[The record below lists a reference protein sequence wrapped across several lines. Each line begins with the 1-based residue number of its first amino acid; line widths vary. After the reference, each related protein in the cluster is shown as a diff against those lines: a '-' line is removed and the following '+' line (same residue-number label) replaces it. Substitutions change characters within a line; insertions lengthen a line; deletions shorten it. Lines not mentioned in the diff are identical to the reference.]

1 MSAKKL
7 SIVIPYY
14 NAGGYTRE
22 LLDRLAPQI
31 SEFVEVILVDD
42 GSKIPFETDY
52 EWCQVIHKKNGGC
65 ATARNAG
72 LNKAQG
78 DYVSF
83 IDADDLVAEDF
94 VVKVIEKT
102 KDEPD
107 VIDLSWKSLTK
118 EGVQHNYKLA
128 DDRDWLPNPSVCTRV
143 FKRSFI
149 GDVRFNEQ
157 KDSTEDED
165 FSRKVGYLDKNAGF
179 KHMSISDYMYFYRTA
194 VENSKIKRF
203 KQGLMKTKRIVYYY
217 DHVTSDMTYLID
229 EIKKEDEINEV
240 WLLTNQCDI
249 PELRRWCQVHK
260 PIRTWTHYLR
270 GEAYKNIEI
279 VELPYR
285 TQIVLYINSIN
296 VVGGITTFVYHFG
309 KVMGKFFDVTYVVN
323 NIPED
328 NLKHLQKVMK
338 VLVKPRQKIICD
350 VLIMLRIQDELPLN
364 IEYKKSIQMCHAC
377 KAIKNWHIPQHCDF
391 IVNVSQASKDSF
403 KEEAENSTVIH
414 NLITPPT
421 EKPLILMSATR
432 LPAADKGGNEK
443 RMFQLANMLNDAK
456 IDFIWINFSDGQLV
470 DPPKNFYNMGLKMNA
485 SKYFGMASYVV
496 QLSSCEAWSYSILEA
511 LTQNVPVLVCPFES
525 AYEMG
530 IEEGKNGYY
539 IPFDMD
545 FDIKK
550 ILQVPEFEYEYSN
563 DMIVA
568 QWKKLFK
575 QKPPEKKLVK
585 VRVTF
590 KKYYDVIL
598 KKEFYAGDIVE
609 MVPDRARYLQDEKK
623 LVEIL

>member
-1 MSAKKL
+1 MKL
-7 SIVIPYY
+7 SIIIPYY
-14 NAGGYTRE
+14 NSKGYTDE
-22 LLDRLAPQI
+22 LLDVLDKQMTDD
-31 SEFVEVILVDD
+31 VECIVVDD
-42 GSKIPFETDY
+42 GSSVPYKTQYD
-52 EWCQVIHKKNGGC
+52 WCRIYRKKNGGC
-65 ATARNAG
+65 ASARNAG
-72 LNKAQG
+72 LERTSG
-78 DYVSF
+78 EYVQF
-83 IDADDLVAEDF
+83 IDSDDLVPGYFIKRLLET
-94 VVKVIEKT
+94 IEEK
-102 KDEPD
+102 KPD
-107 VIDLSWKSLTK
+107 VIEYSWKSLSK
-118 EGVQHNYKLA
+118 EGKQHNFVLKKST
-128 DDRDWLPNPSVCTRV
+128 DRLPLPSVCTRA
-143 FKRSFI
+143 FRRDFI
-149 GDVRFNEQ
+149 GDVRFNEK

-165 FSRKVGYLDKNAGF
+165 FSRKIGYLGNQGLNTAI
-179 KHMSISDYMYFYRTA
+179 ISDYMYFYRTA

-249 PELRRWCQVHK
+249 PELRRWCQVRK
-260 PIRTWTHYLR
+260 PTRTWTHYLR
-270 GEAYKNIEI
+270 GEAYRDIEI

-285 TQIVLYINSIN
+285 TQIVLYINNIN
-296 VVGGITTFVYHFG
+296 VVGGITTFVYQFG
-309 KVMGKFFDVTYVVN
+309 KIMGKFFDVTYVVN

-338 VLVKPRQKIICD
+338 VMVKPRQKIICD
-350 VLIMLRIQDELPLN
+350 VLIMLRIQDELPSN
-364 IEYKKSIQMCHAC
+364 IEFKKSIQMCHAC
-377 KAIKNWHIPQHCDF
+377 KVTKNWHIPQHCDF

-443 RMFQLANMLNDAK
+443 RMFQLAKMLNDAK

-485 SKYFGMASYVV
+485 SKYFGMATYVV

-550 ILQVPEFEYEYSN
+550 ILQVPKFEYEYSN

-575 QKPPEKKLVK
+575 QEPPEKKLVK

-609 MVPDRARYLQDEKK
+609 MLPDRARYLQDEKK

>member
-249 PELRRWCQVHK
+249 PELRRWCQIRK
-260 PIRTWTHYLR
+260 PTRTWTHYLR
-270 GEAYKNIEI
+270 GEAYRNIEI

-609 MVPDRARYLQDEKK
+609 MLPDRARYLQDEKK